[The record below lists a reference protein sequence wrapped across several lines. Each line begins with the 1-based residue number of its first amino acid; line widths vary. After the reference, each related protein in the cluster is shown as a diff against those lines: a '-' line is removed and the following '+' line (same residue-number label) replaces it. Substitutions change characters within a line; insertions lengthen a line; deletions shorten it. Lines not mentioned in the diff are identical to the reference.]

1 MSIMD
6 GLDLDINN
14 YTIKDLEIFFKIDAS
29 NKKYSAADIELREAE
44 IRETLLS
51 SGHIDKKFK
60 RDLIMFLET
69 AKDWLIVA
77 KCKTETSIK
86 PYRHN
91 DAKIKEQY
99 PVSREAMPR
108 TEELMVRPETAY
120 VNTYNSEY
128 FPGIMNPL
136 KTRVISKCLNIDTRF
151 RDNMTTTSS
160 SDFMVNLP
168 IRLQKVVSMQ
178 ITAIEFPVS
187 FYGISSKYG
196 NNFFYITTSCQPQS
210 QYDNQYDEN
219 GGDVF
224 TDTRIVV
231 LNDGNYNASDLINE
245 INNMLVPRN
254 NNGQPESTSLFN
266 YIQFTL
272 DISETGSGT
281 GKVIVTHTTES
292 LGTKIISISLDF
304 TRDINGVPDK
314 TPVTSKIGMNLGFL
328 KRKYE
333 GAIKYTSETLIEPA
347 NIRYLYLA
355 IDDFN
360 NNVNNHFISAFNN
373 SILSPNILARISV
386 KGSYF
391 SLMMETDMNST
402 TEPRKYFGPV
412 DIQKLHIQVY
422 DDHGRILDTNNSN
435 FSCCILFKMLYDL

>member
-1 MSIMD
+1 MD

-14 YTIKDLEIFFKIDAS
+14 YTIKDLETFFKINAS
-29 NKKYSAADIELREAE
+29 NKAYTAADIELREAE
-44 IRETLLS
+44 IREALLS

-77 KCKTETSIK
+77 KCKNESAIK
-86 PYRHN
+86 PYRN
-91 DAKIKEQY
+91 TAKTEQY
-99 PVSREAMPR
+99 PASREAMPR
-108 TEELMVRPETAY
+108 TEELMVRPDTPY
-120 VNTYNSEY
+120 VNTFNSEY
-128 FPGIMNPL
+128 FPGAMNPL

-151 RDNMTTTSS
+151 RDNITTSNS
-160 SDFMVNLP
+160 SDFMLTLP
-168 IRLQKVVSMQ
+168 VRLQKVVSMQ

-196 NNFFYITTSCQPQS
+196 NHHFYISVACQPQS
-210 QYDNQYDEN
+210 QYDNKYDEN

-224 TDTRIVV
+224 TESRVV
-231 LNDGNYNASDLINE
+231 KIKDGNYNASDLIDE
-245 INNMLVPRN
+245 INNSMVQL
-254 NNGQPESTSLFN
+254 ESNIVIDASNIDTNSLFQ
-266 YIQFTL
+266 YVEFTL
-272 DISETGSGT
+272 DITESGSGT
-281 GKVIVTHTTES
+281 GKVNVTHTTET
-292 LGTKIISISLDF
+292 LGNKIISISLDF
-304 TRDINGVPDK
+304 TRDINGIPDT

-333 GAIKYTSETLIEPA
+333 GALSYTSETLIEPA

-360 NNVNNHFISAFNN
+360 NNVNNHFISAFNQ

-391 SLMMETDMNST
+391 SLMMETDLLNS